1 MHLVFFMRCF
11 LPSRS
16 TLVRRE
22 GRECLWAF
30 VCRVRARSF
39 FSSSFGRWGRGSWLS
54 CCRRPFPAS
63 PSLLTLPNSHRT
75 FHDVRIRGSLQ
86 SLAPAFYPPAS
97 HALQSVTK
105 RARSREV
112 SSRGRRCRCRSR
124 SSYRS
129 RLSGCERGGRSSS
142 ASRCSRGRS
151 RCERSRSS
159 DRYRSQRG
167 SSRSRRAW
175 SRSSDRYR
183 SRRDRSRRGRSRSF
197 DRYRSRR
204 ERARSHACRGVRR
217 SRSRLHALPNRS
229 RDRSR
234 SSVRLPASP
243 AHLQAV
249 EAGRLARRGPQEG
262 VEAFVSQPPVAW
274 SSGGRPLPLSRL
286 FLQELAK
293 FFVDLSGSSS
303 LGAPGVLA
311 GWTASAAASGGCR
324 VPVFDCCWG
333 GHFLCCD
340 CDACWGW
347 RFACCSRCWSWRVW
361 LPAASGHVPL
371 SRALQSVVW

>member
-1 MHLVFFMRCF
+1 MRCF
-11 LPSRS
+11 LLSRS

-22 GRECLWAF
+22 GRVCLWAF
-30 VCRVRARSF
+30 VCRVRARS

-54 CCRRPFPAS
+54 CCSRPFPAS

-86 SLAPAFYPPAS
+86 SLAPAFYPPGS
-97 HALQSVTK
+97 HALQSVDK

-129 RLSGCERGGRSSS
+129 RLSGRERGRRSSS
-142 ASRCSRGRS
+142 ASRSSRGRS
-151 RCERSRSS
+151 RRERLRSS
-159 DRYRSQRG
+159 DRCRSQRG

-183 SRRDRSRRGRSRSF
+183 SRRDRSWRDRSRSF
-197 DRYRSRR
+197 DRYRFRR
-204 ERARSHACRGVRR
+204 ERALSHACRGARRGR
-217 SRSRLHALPNRS
+217 SRSHALPNRS

-243 AHLQAV
+243 ARLRAV

-274 SSGGRPLPLSRL
+274 SSGGRPFCSGGASIAALPSVFCRSLP
-286 FLQELAK
+286 
-293 FFVDLSGSSS
+293 SSS
-303 LGAPGVLA
+303 
-311 GWTASAAASGGCR
+311 
-324 VPVFDCCWG
+324 
-333 GHFLCCD
+333 
-340 CDACWGW
+340 
-347 RFACCSRCWSWRVW
+347 
-361 LPAASGHVPL
+361 
-371 SRALQSVVW
+371 

>member
-1 MHLVFFMRCF
+1 MGV
-11 LPSRS
+11 
-16 TLVRRE
+16 
-22 GRECLWAF
+22 
-30 VCRVRARSF
+30 
-39 FSSSFGRWGRGSWLS
+39 GSLAADV
-54 CCRRPFPAS
+54 PFPAS

-97 HALQSVTK
+97 HALQSVDK
-105 RARSREV
+105 RVRSREV
-112 SSRGRRCRCRSR
+112 SSRGRRSRSR

-129 RLSGCERGGRSSS
+129 RLSGRERGRRSSS
-142 ASRCSRGRS
+142 ASRSSRGLS

-183 SRRDRSRRGRSRSF
+183 SRRDRSRRERSRSF
-197 DRYRSRR
+197 DCYLSRR
-204 ERARSHACRGVRR
+204 ERARSPACRGVRR
-217 SRSRLHALPNRS
+217 GRSRSHALPNRS

-243 AHLQAV
+243 ARLRAV

-274 SSGGRPLPLSRL
+274 SSGGRPSCSGGASIAALPSVFCRSLP
-286 FLQELAK
+286 
-293 FFVDLSGSSS
+293 SSS
-303 LGAPGVLA
+303 
-311 GWTASAAASGGCR
+311 
-324 VPVFDCCWG
+324 
-333 GHFLCCD
+333 
-340 CDACWGW
+340 
-347 RFACCSRCWSWRVW
+347 
-361 LPAASGHVPL
+361 
-371 SRALQSVVW
+371 

>member
-1 MHLVFFMRCF
+1 MFSEV
-11 LPSRS
+11 LPPLPLDFGPAR
-16 TLVRRE
+16 

-39 FSSSFGRWGRGSWLS
+39 SSSSFGRWGRGSWLS

-97 HALQSVTK
+97 HALQSVARGVDK

-112 SSRGRRCRCRSR
+112 SSRGRRSR

-129 RLSGCERGGRSSS
+129 RLSGRERGRRSSS
-142 ASRCSRGRS
+142 ASRSSRGRS

-167 SSRSRRAW
+167 CSRSRRAW

-183 SRRDRSRRGRSRSF
+183 PRRDRSRRERSRSF

-204 ERARSHACRGVRR
+204 ERARSPAWGAARSFAIARSPESLAWPLAVKRAITCFSCLLAGRGSRTAGQTWAPGGCGGVCLSASCGLEQRRASLLFWRGVHCR
-217 SRSRLHALPNRS
+217 SPVCFCRSLP
-229 RDRSR
+229 
-234 SSVRLPASP
+234 SS
-243 AHLQAV
+243 
-249 EAGRLARRGPQEG
+249 
-262 VEAFVSQPPVAW
+262 
-274 SSGGRPLPLSRL
+274 
-286 FLQELAK
+286 
-293 FFVDLSGSSS
+293 
-303 LGAPGVLA
+303 
-311 GWTASAAASGGCR
+311 
-324 VPVFDCCWG
+324 
-333 GHFLCCD
+333 
-340 CDACWGW
+340 
-347 RFACCSRCWSWRVW
+347 
-361 LPAASGHVPL
+361 
-371 SRALQSVVW
+371 

>member
-1 MHLVFFMRCF
+1 MGRGRGGGSRGALSVFLRCF

-16 TLVRRE
+16 TLVWRE

-39 FSSSFGRWGRGSWLS
+39 FSSSFGRWGRGSWLF
-54 CCRRPFPAS
+54 CLRRPFPAS

-97 HALQSVTK
+97 HALRRVDK
-105 RARSREV
+105 RARSRDV
-112 SSRGRRCRCRSR
+112 SSRGRRCRSRSR

-129 RLSGCERGGRSSS
+129 RLSGRERGRRSSS
-142 ASRCSRGRS
+142 ASRFSRGRS

-183 SRRDRSRRGRSRSF
+183 SRRDRSRRERSRSV
-197 DRYRSRR
+197 DRYRSRHG
-204 ERARSHACRGVRR
+204 RARSHACRGVRR
-217 SRSRLHALPNRS
+217 GRSRSHALPYRS
-229 RDRSR
+229 LDRSQ

-243 AHLQAV
+243 ARLRAV
-249 EAGRLARRGPQEG
+249 EAGRLARRGSQEG

-274 SSGGRPLPLSRL
+274 SSGGRPSCSGGASIAALPSVFFAGACRVLLELVWLL
-286 FLQELAK
+286 FP
-293 FFVDLSGSSS
+293 GSTWS
-303 LGAPGVLA
+303 LGGCVRFC
-311 GWTASAAASGGCR
+311 SSVGGCR

-333 GHFLCCD
+333 GHFFVL
-340 CDACWGW
+340 
-347 RFACCSRCWSWRVW
+347 R
-361 LPAASGHVPL
+361 L
-371 SRALQSVVW
+371 